1 MLNVIAGLILL
12 GSPSPSEP
20 PTDAEVLRAMPPVS
34 RGIPRVCEEYRNDIT
49 IVKNL
54 LRARTLTV
62 PLFGEASVKVVEDHW
77 ECVVYYNRVI
87 RSDFPFPVTVQKPRA
102 MVLYF
107 DKLKPAN

>member
-20 PTDAEVLRAMPPVS
+20 PTDAEVLRAMPRLS
-34 RGIPRVCEEYRNDIT
+34 RGIPRVYEQYRSDVT

-62 PLFGEASVKVVEDHW
+62 PLSGEASVKIVEDHW
-77 ECVVYYNRVI
+77 ECVVYYNRVVQ
-87 RSDFPFPVTVQKPRA
+87 SDFPFPVTVQT
-102 MVLYF
+102 
-107 DKLKPAN
+107 